1 MTDSGRIRVL
11 VVDDSAFARK
21 VLRQVLTAVPDFEVV
36 EIARDGLD
44 ALEKIADLRPDVVT
58 LDLVMPGLDG
68 LGVLRALAG
77 AASPRVVV
85 VSSAGEESELAISAL
100 QAGAVELVHKP
111 TALATDRLYEV
122 GEKLVAAVRTAAGAR
137 VRPSEGAP
145 LPEAPE
151 ESPAEASDEAPPE
164 GSQRLVVVGT
174 STGGPAALS
183 RLLASLPADFPAPL
197 ALALHIPPGYTQALA
212 HRLNAGSAL
221 EVLEAEDGMELRPG
235 RAVLARSGM
244 HLKVERQGSGCV
256 ARLDS
261 LPLHTPHHP
270 SVDVLFESAAAAR
283 GADVVGVVLTGM
295 GDDGLVGSRA
305 IRAAGGAVLTE
316 SESSCV
322 VYGMPRAVREAGL
335 SSGSTS
341 LQGMVSLLSRH
352 VRGASPFQD

>member
-1 MTDSGRIRVL
+1 MTASARIRVL

-36 EIARDGLD
+36 DIARDGLD
-44 ALEKIADLRPDVVT
+44 ALEKIAALRPDVVT

-85 VSSAGEESELAISAL
+85 VSSAGEESELAITAL
-100 QAGAVELVHKP
+100 QTGAVELVHKP
-111 TALATDRLYEV
+111 TALATDRLYELGAELV
-122 GEKLVAAVRTAAGAR
+122 EKVRTAAGAR
-137 VRPSEGAP
+137 VLPAVEAP
-145 LPEAPE
+145 APEAPAAPE
-151 ESPAEASDEAPPE
+151 PEPAPVVAR
-164 GSQRLVVVGT
+164 RLVVVGT

-183 RLLASLPADFPAPL
+183 RLLSRLPADFPAPL
-197 ALALHIPPGYTQALA
+197 ALALHIPPGYTEALA
-212 HRLNAGSAL
+212 HRLNGNSAL

-244 HLKVERQGSGCV
+244 HLKVERHGGVCV

-261 LPLHTPHHP
+261 LPLHTAHHP
-270 SVDVLFESAAAAR
+270 SVDVLFESAVAAM
-283 GADVVGVVLTGM
+283 GSDVVGVVLTGM

-305 IRAAGGAVLTE
+305 IRAAGGKVLTE
-316 SESSCV
+316 TEASCV
-322 VYGMPRAVREAGL
+322 VYGMPRAVKEAGL

-341 LQGMVSLLSRH
+341 LEGMVSLLSRH
-352 VRGASPFQD
+352 VR